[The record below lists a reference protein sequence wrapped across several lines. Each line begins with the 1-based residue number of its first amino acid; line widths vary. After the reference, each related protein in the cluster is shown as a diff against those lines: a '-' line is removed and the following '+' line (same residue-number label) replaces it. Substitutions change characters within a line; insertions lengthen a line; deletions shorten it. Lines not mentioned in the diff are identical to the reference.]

1 MWLRVKTTLQ
11 GVDAADPMIGE
22 CSQQRAYICQG
33 ANTRQTAGHDVYLV
47 EVTGGGVRTYVVL
60 VYSYLRVIWGNN
72 RRTDELT
79 LLLTW
84 DRKRALLLPKCSSSD
99 TKKYAFFDAQLA
111 SQSPTTPILVR
122 IFCSTPTDGN
132 CVDCLRNFQVY
143 WTQNCVLLSQ
153 RKKTFRIFFILRRH
167 A

>member
-33 ANTRQTAGHDVYLV
+33 ANTRQTAGHDVPS
-47 EVTGGGVRTYVVL
+47 GSNWWWRTYVVL

-122 IFCSTPTDGN
+122 FFFCCTPNDGN

-153 RKKTFRIFFILRRH
+153 RKKTFRIFFILRCH
-167 A
+167 T